1 MIATRRARSL
11 KIHSLETLDGRITPS
26 GGFAFHPVAAVA
38 PIHATLPIAASE
50 PTYKPNGTAMDKL
63 GQTLNIVYQEYL
75 TYVKNGA
82 KGAFTSSQSSQLFFQ
97 LPAGSTDGSKTEVL
111 VSIQVP
117 KTLFGAALAEA
128 NKLGVQ
134 VNGTDSAHGVI
145 TGYLPLSQLAAAAND
160 ADFTSVTAV
169 YKPPHTPFRGGH

>member
-26 GGFAFHPVAAVA
+26 GGFAFQPVAAVA
-38 PIHATLPIAASE
+38 PAHAPLPIAASE

-63 GQTLNIVYQEYL
+63 GQTLNIIYSEYL

-82 KGAFTSSQSSQLFFQ
+82 KGDFASSQSSRVFFQ
-97 LPAGSTDGSKTEVL
+97 TPAGSTDGSKTEIL

-117 KTLFGAALAEA
+117 KALFGQALSDA
-128 NKLGVQ
+128 NKLGMQ
-134 VNGTDSAHGVI
+134 VNGTDSTHGII
-145 TGYLPLSQLAAAAND
+145 TGYLPISQLAAAAND
-160 ADFTSVTAV
+160 ASFTSVAPV
-169 YKPPHTPFRGGH
+169 YRPSHTPFRGGH

>member
-1 MIATRRARSL
+1 MITTRRSRSL

-38 PIHATLPIAASE
+38 PVHANFPIAASE
-50 PTYKPNGTAMDKL
+50 PTYHPNGTAMDKL

-117 KTLFGAALAEA
+117 KALFGQALTDTT
-128 NKLGVQ
+128 KLGMQ
-134 VNGTDSAHGVI
+134 VNGTDSTHGII
-145 TGYLPLSQLAAAAND
+145 TGYIPISQLAAAAND
-160 ADFTSVTAV
+160 ASFTSVSPV
-169 YKPPHTPFRGGH
+169 YRPPHTPFRGGH